1 MYIAGKIFLA
11 SLIGKRGS
19 EKNLLCLK
27 FVKYETDFLISDKY
41 LEFQRWQMSG
51 GLVDMNNS

>member
-1 MYIAGKIFLA
+1 MYIAGEIFLA

-41 LEFQRWQMSG
+41 LEF
-51 GLVDMNNS
+51 